1 MKRINIALLIISAAI
16 ASGCYKDTGNYDYE
30 DIQRVTIGFENEK
43 THFNITQGDVLEIN
57 PIYPDFVKNNPDNYE
72 FTWALDGETQ
82 DGWNTMNFKS
92 VINKITDRS
101 DLVIEVKDKRSDVVY
116 MNMVTM
122 TVYGVYTNYY
132 SWMILS
138 DDGGKSKLSFL
149 SVSDLL
155 DPDSEKY
162 PKGSDQYY
170 YDGQRFISNVFD
182 GELGS
187 GPIALQEHWRDGV
200 DYSETVVGNVCVFQ
214 KSGAVDL
221 EGIGFT
227 KEIDMSQAFVGEKYP
242 SENTVLYPGSF
253 IGNVDVVCDQDG
265 KLYSRLKLTSTAYNS
280 EYFLPTPLKANGED
294 EVLEKCKICRGYY
307 KSNRIGYQ
315 VMYDGKN
322 KRLLYFQDGSG
333 GYDAPAEG
341 ASGILPIKVDSKWYL
356 EDVVHLDNLS
366 GYDLL
371 NISQFSATGAG
382 WDTYYGFFMVLKE
395 EATDKLYLQQ
405 FIITKKWGADMP
417 EVTGM
422 TKKEITGLPST
433 PSICAF
439 PTYKPTEYAF
449 FAIGQ
454 DLYIVDIVNMSGA
467 ELYYH
472 FDSNITAMDYGSAS
486 NIHLAVGLE
495 DGSFFVLGAN
505 KAKNIKDE
513 HKLVYQSPEK
523 VGKIVDIKYKNNSM
537 WNY

>member
-1 MKRINIALLIISAAI
+1 MKRINIAILVAAAAI
-16 ASGCYKDTGNYDYE
+16 ASGCYKDTGNYDYK
-30 DIQRVTIGFENEK
+30 DIQRVTIEFEKEK
-43 THFNITQGDVLEIN
+43 NHFNITQGDVLEIN
-57 PIYPDFVKNNPDNYE
+57 PIYPDFVKNNPENYE
-72 FTWALDGETQ
+72 FKWSLDGETQ
-82 DGWNTMNFKS
+82 PGWDTMNFKS
-92 VINKITDRS
+92 PINKITERS
-101 DLVIEVKDKRSDVVY
+101 SLVIEVKDKRTDVVY
-116 MNMVTM
+116 MNEVTLK
-122 TVYGVYTNYY
+122 VLGVYTNYY

-138 DDGGKSKLSFL
+138 DDAGKSKLSFL

-155 DPDSEKY
+155 DPESEEQ

-182 GELGS
+182 GDLGS
-187 GPIALQEHWRDGV
+187 GPIALQEHWRDGI
-200 DYSETVVGNVCVFQ
+200 DWSETVVGNVCVFQ

-221 EGIGFT
+221 EGTGFT

-253 IGNVDVVCDQDG
+253 IGYVDVVCDQDG

-280 EYFLPTPLKANGED
+280 EYFLPTPLKATGED
-294 EVLEKCKICRGYY
+294 EVLENCRVCRGFYA
-307 KSNRIGYQ
+307 SNRLGYQ
-315 VMYDGKN
+315 VVYDGKN
-322 KRLLYFQDGSG
+322 KRMLYFQDGSG
-333 GYDAPAEG
+333 DYDSPAEG
-341 ASGILPIKVDSKWYL
+341 ASGVLPIILDRKWYSEEYVNL
-356 EDVVHLDNLS
+356 EYME

-371 NISQFSATGAG
+371 HISQSAATGEG
-382 WDTYYGFFMVLKE
+382 WSSYYGFFMVLKE
-395 EATDKLYLQQ
+395 EQTGKLYLQQ
-405 FIITKKWGADMP
+405 FVVTKKYGADMP
-417 EVTGM
+417 EITGM
-422 TKKEITGLPST
+422 YKKEITGLPAA

-439 PTYKPTEYAF
+439 PTYNPTEYAF

-454 DLYIVDIVNMSGA
+454 DLYMVDIVNMSPA
-467 ELYYH
+467 QLYYH
-472 FDSNITAMDYGSAS
+472 FDSNITAMDYGSDS

-513 HKLVYQSPEK
+513 HKLVYQAPEK